1 MAACSSHETHSIYPN
16 LNTTPLNNQQLF
28 RLNKI
33 NEVKDYFVA
42 QIKGRKLMSKRLSK
56 YIVSFDYFNQS
67 LIALLVTTFIN
78 CFICY
83 NWQHFYCIICN
94 CYWSTCRDSKCRFQ
108 SCISNF
114 YMNCGRLLKKT
125 SNKKQKA
132 C

>member
-33 NEVKDYFVA
+33 NEAKDYFVA

-67 LIALLVTTFIN
+67 LIASLVTTFIN

-83 NWQHFYCIICN
+83 NW
-94 CYWSTCRDSKCRFQ
+94 
-108 SCISNF
+108 
-114 YMNCGRLLKKT
+114 
-125 SNKKQKA
+125 
-132 C
+132 